1 MGAVYVTF
9 GVTNPRRLD
18 RETPLELL
26 VDTGALYSVLPA
38 SVLQELG
45 IEPQERKTFK
55 TADGRR
61 IERAVGEAVFVYNGE
76 RGTSKV
82 VFGAED
88 DATVLGVTALEA
100 LGLEVDPTSGTVRP
114 ATLFLFFAAKQRKKS
129 VEVACPHCQAKLTV
143 DTELGAVLSHEPPPE
158 RKVDFDQQL
167 KEVTEAERKREEVF
181 RQQVEAQKERS
192 KLLERKFQESFEK
205 AKDQPITKPIR
216 DIDLE

>member
-1 MGAVYVTF
+1 MGTVIATF
-9 GVTNPRRLD
+9 EVTNPL
-18 RETPLELL
+18 EAKKHAAVELL

-45 IEPQERKTFK
+45 IEPLERKSFK

-61 IERAVGEAVFVYNGE
+61 IERAVGEAVFAYNGQ

-82 VFGAED
+82 VFGTED
-88 DATVLGVTALEA
+88 DASLLGVTALEA
-100 LGLEVDPTSGTVRP
+100 LGLEVDPTSGTMRP
-114 ATLFLFFAAKQRKKS
+114 ATLFLYFGGKPSQRA
-129 VEVACPHCQAKLTV
+129 VEISCPHCQAKLTV

-158 RKVDFDQQL
+158 RKVDFDLQL

-192 KLLERKFQESFEK
+192 KLLERKFQQSFEK
-205 AKDQPITKPIR
+205 AKDQPVTRPIR